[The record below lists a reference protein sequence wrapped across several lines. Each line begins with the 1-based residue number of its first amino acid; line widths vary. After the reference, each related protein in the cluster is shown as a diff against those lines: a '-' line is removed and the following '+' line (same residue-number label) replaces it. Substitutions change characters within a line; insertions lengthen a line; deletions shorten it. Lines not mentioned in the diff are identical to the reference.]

1 MSVKSGGGYN
11 SSQVIR
17 PGIKTG
23 PASTNKIDPRGV
35 SQYGYATGSK
45 LSGTGNY
52 TTANSALRVNAGTMP
67 QVPLGNAVALNVVG
81 RAGPGA
87 GREVHRSGSQG
98 THVSVV
104 QGNAPQGRPIWP
116 EYPPETTSQA
126 SLVHKRGA

>member
-1 MSVKSGGGYN
+1 MSVKSGGGYG
-11 SSQVIR
+11 SSQVVR

-45 LSGTGNY
+45 IERGNY
-52 TTANSALRVNAGTMP
+52 TTQNSALPVNQGTMK
-67 QVPLGNAVALNVVG
+67 QVPLGNQVALNVVG

-98 THVSVV
+98 THGSVV
-104 QGNAPQGRPIWP
+104 QGSAPQGRPIWP
-116 EYPPETTSQA
+116 EFPPETSSQN
-126 SLVHKRGA
+126 SLVHKRG